1 MQRQPITTA
10 GKTRIPTGVSAAARA
25 LLMWKRDLDA
35 AIKAGRPSD
44 SAHIEVATH
53 MCRSHATWLIA
64 GGAAPLCKAGA

>member
-1 MQRQPITTA
+1 MQTRTT
-10 GKTRIPTGVSAAARA
+10 KPVIPTGVSAAARA

-44 SAHIEVATH
+44 SAHVEVATH

-64 GGAAPLCKAGA
+64 GGSTLETRAAQ